1 MEYST
6 TKRLIIAKYSIAF
19 AYFLPHDVIQI
30 VHVVRNFLVHE
41 IYLISMLV
49 KYLATRNDQ
58 RDSERVDPGRK
69 RNLSE
74 GDRIN

>member
-1 MEYST
+1 MKYSIA
-6 TKRLIIAKYSIAF
+6 KHLIIAKYSIAF
-19 AYFLPHDVIQI
+19 AYFPPHDVVQI

-49 KYLATRNDQ
+49 KYLVTQNDQ

-74 GDRIN
+74 GDRTN

>member
-1 MEYST
+1 MKYST
-6 TKRLIIAKYSIAF
+6 AKYLIIAKYSIAF

-41 IYLISMLV
+41 IYLISVLV
-49 KYLATRNDQ
+49 KYLVTQNDQ